1 MKSFDGMPLGMHV
14 GADGAIQRCIH
25 ASSQSHIEILS
36 KHSTN
41 NRWIIAG
48 SGISGRVVTCFRYFK
63 HVHVVD
69 ATIEQNTD
77 PYITIGSSKGLA
89 SFPSTRGFVCCIL
102 AHD

>member
-63 HVHVVD
+63 HVHVD
-69 ATIEQNTD
+69 ATIEQNTGSV
-77 PYITIGSSKGLA
+77 TICFSK
-89 SFPSTRGFVCCIL
+89 GFVCCIL
-102 AHD
+102 VHG